1 MESERM
7 EEQSPSARLFHKRKV
22 VGVAGGGLLSVALCA
37 GLFMVWGGSHTASA
51 GAAPA
56 LPEVLVS
63 QPLVQPLET
72 RLGFLGQF
80 SAVDRVELRAQVGGT
95 LTGIHF
101 KDGELVQKGALLFSV
116 DRVPYEIRLAQAK
129 SQVQRSS
136 ARLTYAKNELQRA
149 DELVRNNAGSVQSL
163 EQRKSEWQEAEAAV
177 AEANAQVRDAQF
189 DLDHCQ
195 IVAPFSGR
203 ISNHLVSVGNLIAG
217 SRAAGSPTTLL
228 ATLVSVDPIYL
239 DFDMSESDY
248 QQYKRYKANGQ
259 GVSADNVQIAADGG
273 RDYTTPGT
281 LDFIDNALNR
291 SSGTIHA
298 RAIVRNGDRGLTP
311 GEFARV
317 RVVTSASAPTLLL
330 PDAVVLPDQSRF
342 NVLTVDKD
350 GRVAP
355 KEVSV
360 GDMRHGLRVIKSGL
374 SAQDRVIVGGLPFAA
389 PGALV
394 NAKDTTL
401 KADNDPAKE

>member
-1 MESERM
+1 MSACRNPRQRVQRLGVGCVGAPRCRCLQAEGVPVESERM

-95 LTGIHF
+95 LIGIHF

-259 GVSADNVQIAADGG
+259 GASADNVQIAVDGG

-298 RAIVRNGDRGLTP
+298 RAIVRNGD
-311 GEFARV
+311 
-317 RVVTSASAPTLLL
+317 
-330 PDAVVLPDQSRF
+330 
-342 NVLTVDKD
+342 
-350 GRVAP
+350 
-355 KEVSV
+355 
-360 GDMRHGLRVIKSGL
+360 
-374 SAQDRVIVGGLPFAA
+374 
-389 PGALV
+389 
-394 NAKDTTL
+394 
-401 KADNDPAKE
+401 